1 MDRISESSEPDGGE
15 GSDTYDDIIH
25 EPKSPHSYRR
35 GSINL
40 AHASLG
46 ISSHGRSFL
55 TRGPNLLQVPEISRL
70 KNQNTRRRHSWIPG
84 SR

>member
-1 MDRISESSEPDGGE
+1 MDRISESSELDE
-15 GSDTYDDIIH
+15 ERSDTYDDVFQ
-25 EPKSPHSYRR
+25 EPKSPYSYRR

-46 ISSHGRSFL
+46 NSSHGRSFL
-55 TRGPNLLQVPEISRL
+55 TRGPNLLQVPEKSF
-70 KNQNTRRRHSWIPG
+70 KSHNTRRRHSWIPG